1 MTRSGTAGA
10 VVARSE
16 AVSPSVTVS
25 AAGGGLLRPFWWRL
39 VGAGLLGALTE
50 AAGIALLAT
59 ATWLIMTAAGQPPLP
74 ALTVAIVMV
83 RALAIGRGTLRYTE
97 RLASHDAVLRI
108 VTEVRAKLFAALTT
122 RPLARNADA
131 LSRMVSD
138 VDAVQDAVVRVALPF
153 FACGLIALLT
163 AAGGFLFGPLTGLA
177 LAAGLLVTAVLVPY
191 LGYRLARSASA
202 QLAPLRAAYAV
213 TTVDVVH
220 GAADLAAYGAAARY
234 EAVGAAQAAELSA
247 VERRLAR
254 RSFALDTLSTIVSGL
269 TAAAVLLAAREQGTS
284 LVWAAALTIAALGT
298 GELTLALL
306 AAARKLAEIQEPL
319 RRLGALGISLR
330 PALLCTHRDSFMQ
343 PAVPLSVQSKG
354 VEQTVPEVRLD
365 NVSVDG
371 RLYGISLALPPGH
384 KVAVIGPSGA
394 GKSTLLQVIAGA
406 IKPDHG
412 TVTPTVAE
420 FTVATGLMADAHVFH
435 ATIEDNLRIAKPDA
449 TDSELRSALDTAG
462 LTEYQID
469 VLAGEDGAALSG
481 GQRQRLALAR
491 AILAAP
497 PVLLL
502 DEPTEGL
509 DPRHAVAVLRSVL
522 ESARD
527 RTVVVVTHHLQSLDR
542 LEFDEIIEMDAG
554 RLLSLSRNH

>member
-1 MTRSGTAGA
+1 MKRSGTAGA
-10 VVARSE
+10 VAARSE
-16 AVSPSVTVS
+16 AVSPGVTVS
-25 AAGGGLLRPFWWRL
+25 AAGGGLLRPYWWRL

-59 ATWLIMTAAGQPPLP
+59 ATWLLMTAAGQPPLP

-177 LAAGLLVTAVLVPY
+177 LAAGLLITAVLVPY

-330 PALLCTHRDSFMQ
+330 PPLLCTHRDSFMQ
-343 PAVPLSVQSKG
+343 PAAPLSVQSKG

-371 RLYGISLALPPGH
+371 RLYGISLTLPPGH

-435 ATIEDNLRIAKPDA
+435 ATIGDNLRIAKPDA